1 MGRKTRN
8 GYRDAAIR
16 GSLAAPRQQGCDKVA
31 ADPAVRR
38 DKWQR
43 GANIVRG
50 PLHRLARTRRYNGG
64 VTDRKKILFLCTGNA
79 ARSQMSEALARIDH
93 GDLVEPFS
101 AGSRPAGFVHPLAIR
116 AIEELGFGLGKAH
129 SKGAD
134 EMIDRKFDVVV
145 TVCDSAAADC
155 PVWPGAKNVLNWSIE
170 DPSFVPG
177 SDETRYE
184 AFRATRDDLR
194 RRIDAVVEAFPRRVP
209 RRTDEELLAQGA
221 PILEDVMKLH
231 GFRWEGARAA
241 AKGGRAA
248 HVGRYGR
255 RGRALELQVRSG
267 VPLASWQAGTR
278 HMRHPEYMEKLNAT
292 DAMRYP
298 GVSKDPLDA
307 FRRLRADA
315 ARFGGPF
322 LSGDGIREFRA
333 WADVRKP

>member
-1 MGRKTRN
+1 VTERKR
-8 GYRDAAIR
+8 
-16 GSLAAPRQQGCDKVA
+16 
-31 ADPAVRR
+31 
-38 DKWQR
+38 
-43 GANIVRG
+43 
-50 PLHRLARTRRYNGG
+50 
-64 VTDRKKILFLCTGNA
+64 ILFLCTGNA

-93 GDLVEPFS
+93 GDLIDPFS

-116 AIEELGFGLGKAH
+116 AIEELGFGLGSAH

-134 EMIDRKFDVVV
+134 EMIHQKFDVVV

-177 SDETRYE
+177 SDQTRFE

-194 RRIDAVVEAFPRRVP
+194 RRIDSVIEAIPRRLP
-209 RRTDEELLAQGA
+209 RRSDEELLGQGA
-221 PILEDVMKLH
+221 AILEDVMRLH
-231 GFRWEGARAA
+231 GFKWEGSHRGETRAS
-241 AKGGRAA
+241 GRAA
-248 HVGRYGR
+248 YAGRYAR

-267 VPLASWQAGTR
+267 VPLASWQAGSR
-278 HMRHPEYMEKLNAT
+278 HMLHPEYMERLNAT

-307 FRRLRADA
+307 FRRLRADV

-322 LSGDGIREFRA
+322 ISGDGIREFRA
-333 WADVRKP
+333 WADVSHPAKAAGPSRL